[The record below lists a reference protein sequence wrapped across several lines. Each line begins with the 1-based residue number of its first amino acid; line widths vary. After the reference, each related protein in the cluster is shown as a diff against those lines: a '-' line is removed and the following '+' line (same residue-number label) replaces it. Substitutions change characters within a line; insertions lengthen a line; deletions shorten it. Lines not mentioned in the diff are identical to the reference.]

1 MPSEMTANTP
11 ALPPTVSLEALAG
24 ASDETGFSHRR
35 AARRRPRGP
44 AALLTSGMLWLYAA
58 VAAMPLLTMVLNS
71 FRTNNE
77 LATDPLGLPADP
89 SLAAYQE
96 AWIEASFST
105 YFVNSIVVTV
115 ASVLLSTV
123 VSLLAAYA
131 LARSR
136 SRLLAVVEQV
146 FISGLMMPVFLMIV
160 PIFYLMDS
168 LSLVS
173 TRTGLIL
180 VYAAVSI
187 PFSVFVLTTF
197 FRQLPAELEEAACID
212 GAGPLRLF
220 WSVMLPLVRPA
231 VATVIVFRFVP
242 IWNDFFYPLILI
254 RDRTKYTLP
263 VGLTTFFGEY
273 QTSWATL
280 FAGLVIATVPL
291 VVLFL
296 AATRQIIT
304 GLTAGM
310 GK

>member
-231 VATVIVFRFVP
+231 VATVIVFRLSLYTSP
-242 IWNDFFYPLILI
+242 SPRDGHLSIRRQRQMCI
-254 RDRTKYTLP
+254 RDRLEEAACIDGAGPLRLFWSVMLP
-263 VGLTTFFGEY
+263 
-273 QTSWATL
+273 
-280 FAGLVIATVPL
+280 LVRPAVATVI
-291 VVLFL
+291 VF
-296 AATRQIIT
+296 R
-304 GLTAGM
+304 
-310 GK
+310 